1 MVIGYDPPVSSV
13 SNAPDQPDGGGHTGE
28 PWITVWCF
36 WSVIMISDEC
46 WTEVNWRVLC
56 EWSAGGEAGDADGTD
71 AGGGGVTSAG
81 SGQRMKIS
89 SRKRHSLANKP
100 QDFQVHRNV
109 SLRCVVFSF
118 TISVQGILCFIV
130 TLRSVCG
137 WSRAVSCLVI
147 TSDLWWRFTC
157 VQKLTE
163 HASRKEIIPTLM
175 RYVKSLR
182 ICKLWSDSHMQVFLF
197 LEILLNILR

>member
-1 MVIGYDPPVSSV
+1 MCCQRVIIRLF
-13 SNAPDQPDGGGHTGE
+13 
-28 PWITVWCF
+28 WWWCF
-36 WSVIMISDEC
+36 IGDYQYGDWLWSTCQFYVKRTWSAGRRRTHRWAMNHCLMFLKCDYDIRWML
-46 WTEVNWRVLC
+46 NWRVLC

-71 AGGGGVTSAG
+71 AGGGGVTSTG
-81 SGQRMKIS
+81 SGPRMKIS

-175 RYVKSLR
+175 RYL
-182 ICKLWSDSHMQVFLF
+182 
-197 LEILLNILR
+197 